1 MKFIKAIIDVS
12 TAKEAKLF
20 EPSKIASINPD
31 TGVIIQKPAAF
42 HVIKDCATLAHE
54 YLPLYLFEKLENPFE
69 LLKGKITKDDLREFV
84 SASNESVFYKHL
96 LIVVLHK
103 AQKNAPVKN
112 SSAAI
117 NIKILTNSSS
127 DFDPYGEYGLENTSD
142 QNLEKTQIDDPLT
155 ILCEAFNV

>member
-1 MKFIKAIIDVS
+1 M
-12 TAKEAKLF
+12 
-20 EPSKIASINPD
+20 
-31 TGVIIQKPAAF
+31 
-42 HVIKDCATLAHE
+42 
-54 YLPLYLFEKLENPFE
+54 FEKLENPFE